1 MNKKHCLPKRG
12 AVLPLV
18 LFALVAL
25 LGMAALTL
33 DVGMMEWAKQRA
45 QNSVDAAALAGGQ
58 KLASGGAASDAAMS
72 VVTANSA
79 GGGPL
84 EGVGIIVSPGRSI
97 TVEGHVNAP
106 LSFAPVVGFAPR
118 SSEGS
123 ANTLSVPATAVVTQE
138 TVCSLPPGSAA
149 APFGIVGDDPASTDP
164 AVVFVS
170 ALLSGAKVLSPGAAQ
185 PVSSQ
190 VNLNMRV
197 WDSTGKLVQA
207 GSFVPLLLS
216 SVGTSYFDSIKMT
229 TDQPLSY
236 SQILPNVGLPYDNV
250 SFTRLYLAARLSP
263 SNTAYS
269 HTYPTYDLW
278 LAAGGSELTS
288 DRPVDHVLI
297 VPVVAQSVKNQLAPV
312 KILAFA
318 AFWVDQPVLSGAS
331 STIAVGRFIGLKI
344 PGGSGG
350 VCSDIGTETPRLSS

>member
-1 MNKKHCLPKRG
+1 M
-12 AVLPLV
+12 LPLV

-33 DVGMMEWAKQRA
+33 DIGMMEWAKQRA

-58 KLASGGAASDAAMS
+58 KLASGAEATDAASSVAA
-72 VVTANSA
+72 ANSA
-79 GGGPL
+79 AGGPL

-106 LSFAPVVGFAPR
+106 LSFAPIVGFAPR
-118 SSEGS
+118 SSEGA
-123 ANTLSVPATAVVTQE
+123 ANTLSVPASATVTQ
-138 TVCSLPPGSAA
+138 TNVCGLPSGSAA
-149 APFGIVGDDPASTDP
+149 VPFGVVGDDPASTDP

-170 ALLSGAKVLSPGAAQ
+170 ALLSGSKVLTPGASQ

-190 VNLNMRV
+190 VNLSLRV
-197 WDSTGKLVQA
+197 WDNTGNLVQA

-216 SVGTSYFDSIKMT
+216 SIGTSYFDSIRLT
-229 TDQPLSY
+229 TDQPLAV
-236 SQILPNVGLPYDNV
+236 SQVLPNVALSYDNV
-250 SFTRLYLAARLSP
+250 VLTRQYLAARLSP

-269 HTYPTYDLW
+269 HTYATYDLW
-278 LAAGGSELTS
+278 LAAGGSALVGN
-288 DRPVDHVLI
+288 RPVDHVLI
-297 VPVVAQSVKNQLAPV
+297 VPIVAQSVKNQLAPV

-318 AFWVDQPVLSGAS
+318 AFWVDQPVLSGTS
-331 STIAVGRFIGLKI
+331 STVAVGRFIGLSL

-350 VCSDIGTETPRLSS
+350 ICSETGLNTPPRLST